1 MPDKRS
7 FLRGRNLQTRVGT
20 FQRTPRRTNFRLL
33 KKKHD
38 CTCFSSPLC
47 ANSLTSSAELQTIKN
62 NAAAQARAR
71 VSLSIPF
78 NYFAAKAAII
88 SQLKRDY
95 NDSQIY
101 LLFKSRV
108 LLYQFNEN
116 ISLKILPA
124 LKRYYLVFL

>member
-1 MPDKRS
+1 MRK
-7 FLRGRNLQTRVGT
+7 
-20 FQRTPRRTNFRLL
+20 
-33 KKKHD
+33 
-38 CTCFSSPLC
+38 FSHVFS
-47 ANSLTSSAELQTIKN
+47 ELQTIKN

-71 VSLSIPF
+71 VSLSLSVPF
-78 NYFAAKAAII
+78 NYFVAKAAII

-108 LLYQFNEN
+108 LLYQFSEN

-124 LKRYYLVFL
+124 LKRYYLVFFMRCYDTCIKVMRKKNARTNQVPLLCTKEKCKK